1 MVCGHTSKI
10 PPMEKLIMKLPEVAE
25 VVLDQCIS
33 YSTLPTEHTDFT
45 VTFTFSPL
53 DPPTSLSSS
62 SHHFFAPAT
71 MANYRRESLLNH
83 SVTQVLLRW
92 KWAVLGKF
100 LYYFNFAIFFIFLA
114 LFSFFIVDQRSKV
127 RDLSGS
133 DINATTNVTR
143 GDSKGIPAVIFT
155 FLIVRILIEIIQMFL
170 QQLEYFT
177 DYTNVLDSCL
187 YITTMIFILP
197 YVTTEDLFGD
207 VRVHWTAGVLAL
219 LLCYVNF
226 CLSLRRLS
234 SVAIYVT
241 MYVEVLVTFLKV
253 IAIFV
258 AVLIGFA
265 LVFHVLLK
273 EEVSLG
279 LNVSFPPFFL
289 QTDQTEIFPY
299 PGI

>member
-1 MVCGHTSKI
+1 
-10 PPMEKLIMKLPEVAE
+10 MEKLIRKLPEVAE

-45 VTFTFSPL
+45 VIFTFTPL
-53 DPPTSLSSS
+53 DPPSSLSSS

-92 KWAVLGKF
+92 KWAVMGKF
-100 LYYFNFAIFFIFLA
+100 LYYLNFIIFFIFLV

-133 DINATTNVTR
+133 DVNTTTNMTS
-143 GDSKGIPAVIFT
+143 GDSKGIPAAIFT
-155 FLIVRILIEIIQMFL
+155 FLIVKILIEVIQMFL
-170 QQLEYFT
+170 QHLEYFK
-177 DYTNVLDSCL
+177 DYTNVLDLCL
-187 YITTMIFILP
+187 YLTTMLFILP

-207 VRVHWTAGVLAL
+207 VRVQWTAGVLAL

-273 EEVSLG
+273 EEVSYG
-279 LNVSFPPFFL
+279 FPFL
-289 QTDQTEIFPY
+289 Y
-299 PGI
+299 SN

>member
-1 MVCGHTSKI
+1 M
-10 PPMEKLIMKLPEVAE
+10 
-25 VVLDQCIS
+25 
-33 YSTLPTEHTDFT
+33 
-45 VTFTFSPL
+45 
-53 DPPTSLSSS
+53 
-62 SHHFFAPAT
+62 
-71 MANYRRESLLNH
+71 
-83 SVTQVLLRW
+83 
-92 KWAVLGKF
+92 
-100 LYYFNFAIFFIFLA
+100 
-114 LFSFFIVDQRSKV
+114 
-127 RDLSGS
+127 RDLSES
-133 DINATTNVTR
+133 NINATTNVTS

-279 LNVSFPPFFL
+279 LNVSSPPPPFL
-289 QTDQTEIFPY
+289 SAN
-299 PGI
+299 